1 MARLQ
6 ARFHPA
12 PLPALAD
19 WIAGGA
25 EAVLAT
31 WRGAGAGRA
40 TGRGPRRPA
49 ALRER
54 LAALVKTGQLTPILA
69 LLDDPAVRS
78 ADAAAAQL
86 AEAASGGL
94 NAALAAIEAGAPARA
109 ELATRLGQEIAAA
122 LGLGALVTMLVLA
135 VMG

>member
-31 WRGAGAGRA
+31 WRGRQ
-40 TGRGPRRPA
+40 RRA